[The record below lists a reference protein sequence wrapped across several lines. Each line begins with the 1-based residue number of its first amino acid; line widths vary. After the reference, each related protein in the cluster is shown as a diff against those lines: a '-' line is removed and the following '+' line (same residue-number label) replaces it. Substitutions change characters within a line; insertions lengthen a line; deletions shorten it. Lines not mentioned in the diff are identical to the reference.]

1 VLQGRAFE
9 MGSQVPYQVAVDA
22 LRSSSLHP
30 LTSNLQPVWLS
41 ELARL
46 LPELYDL
53 IPNLPPPLRLD
64 EAESRS
70 RLFEAVTRLGQAQ
83 ASGGPLVLLI
93 DDLHWADGASLDLL
107 GYAARRWATARLP
120 VMLLVA
126 VRSEELPAVDDWLTA
141 LGREIALTRL
151 TLPPLTQEDTVILA
165 KALEIGELENALVSN
180 LYSQTGGHPLFVIET
195 LKSLREH
202 SGAIPP
208 GVRDVIRQRLN
219 RLSEKARLACSAA
232 AVLGGQIEFGPLCR
246 VIELSEDEGLPALEE
261 LLARGLL
268 RETRR
273 DVPVERLGVLRPG
286 DAAASGEAEAPS
298 LTPGRLY
305 FAHDKIREVAYAEL
319 SDARRQVFHKRALGA
334 LETASP
340 GELAR
345 HALAAGL
352 PDQAFHL
359 LIQAGDE
366 AMRVFAARTAIL
378 HYEQAR
384 DLIGALGESP
394 VQLHLQLG
402 RAYELIS
409 DWGAARKAYEAALAL
424 ARESGQ
430 ADAES
435 IALNALAL
443 VVAKSAF
450 DIPTAAGLLREAQRA
465 AERSGDKT
473 VLAET
478 EMNLAQTAMYQAN
491 PEAILAHAERA
502 LALGRELGR
511 DDIVARSL
519 NVKGYAG
526 VVGARWEIIIPAME
540 ESSALYARLGHRLM
554 QSDSLAV
561 LGACH
566 AKSGSIRQG
575 RDLARQA
582 YAMGVELENDWGQ
595 ANSAF
600 HYAQTLLDSG
610 EYTQALAVA
619 GNGVARARLSGHPPL
634 LVFNLYVLGNIYRA
648 LFALDPAR
656 EAHQEAWMIAQ
667 LTQHPLPMQWAAAG
681 LCADES
687 AAGNWAEALTYAQ
700 HGLAIREAF
709 PPPQTYARLLQW
721 HDTEALVRGGETERA
736 AQDVERMRPMAEGW
750 VRYRVP
756 YLRSLAVLAHF
767 GGETAQAAAHLTE
780 AASLAE
786 SIGLPGELWP
796 LYAML
801 DEKQRAA
808 EIVQSLAAGINDE
821 RLRQNF
827 VAEATRQIS

>member
-1 VLQGRAFE
+1 
-9 MGSQVPYQVAVDA
+9 
-22 LRSSSLHP
+22 
-30 LTSNLQPVWLS
+30 
-41 ELARL
+41 
-46 LPELYDL
+46 
-53 IPNLPPPLRLD
+53 
-64 EAESRS
+64 
-70 RLFEAVTRLGQAQ
+70 
-83 ASGGPLVLLI
+83 
-93 DDLHWADGASLDLL
+93 
-107 GYAARRWATARLP
+107 
-120 VMLLVA
+120 
-126 VRSEELPAVDDWLTA
+126 
-141 LGREIALTRL
+141 
-151 TLPPLTQEDTVILA
+151 
-165 KALEIGELENALVSN
+165 
-180 LYSQTGGHPLFVIET
+180 
-195 LKSLREH
+195 
-202 SGAIPP
+202 
-208 GVRDVIRQRLN
+208 
-219 RLSEKARLACSAA
+219 
-232 AVLGGQIEFGPLCR
+232 
-246 VIELSEDEGLPALEE
+246 
-261 LLARGLL
+261 
-268 RETRR
+268 
-273 DVPVERLGVLRPG
+273 
-286 DAAASGEAEAPS
+286 
-298 LTPGRLY
+298 
-305 FAHDKIREVAYAEL
+305 
-319 SDARRQVFHKRALGA
+319 
-334 LETASP
+334 
-340 GELAR
+340 
-345 HALAAGL
+345 
-352 PDQAFHL
+352 
-359 LIQAGDE
+359 
-366 AMRVFAARTAIL
+366 
-378 HYEQAR
+378 
-384 DLIGALGESP
+384 
-394 VQLHLQLG
+394 
-402 RAYELIS
+402 
-409 DWGAARKAYEAALAL
+409 
-424 ARESGQ
+424 
-430 ADAES
+430 
-435 IALNALAL
+435 
-443 VVAKSAF
+443 
-450 DIPTAAGLLREAQRA
+450 
-465 AERSGDKT
+465 
-473 VLAET
+473 
-478 EMNLAQTAMYQAN
+478 MYQAN

-687 AAGNWAEALTYAQ
+687 AAGNWAEAFTYAQ

-721 HDTEALVRGGETERA
+721 HDTEALVRGGEAERA
-736 AQDVERMRPMAEGW
+736 AQDVERMRPMAEAW
-750 VRYRVP
+750 VRYRIP
-756 YLRSLAVLAHF
+756 YLRASAALAQREGKV
-767 GGETAQAAAHLTE
+767 EQAEAHLRE
-780 AASLAE
+780 AASIAE
-786 SIGLPGELWP
+786 SLGLPGELWP